1 MMHTLHMETTEQNP
15 ELSLEIKTVQ
25 SSVFKILIEAL
36 KEILTDTVIEI
47 NEDGIKI
54 VTLDT
59 TRIILVHLKLDADKF
74 EHFYCDGPRKI
85 GINMLNFYK
94 LIKTLNSNDSLTLFM
109 KKNDNNHLGIEIE
122 NREKQT
128 RTTYKLNLLDLDS
141 PKLDIPPQAGFNSV
155 ITMNSADFQKLCR
168 DMHSISEN
176 VEIKTINRELIMS
189 CKGDFCSQ
197 ETVLCDSENVIVAH
211 GSGNE
216 HSIIQGVF
224 SLKFLCLFTRCSN
237 LSRLVEIYLKN
248 DYPIIV
254 RYSVASLGNVKLALS
269 PINRDTS

>member
-1 MMHTLHMETTEQNP
+1 MDSIEDQNP
-15 ELSLEIKTVQ
+15 DLSIKIQTVQ

-47 NEDGIKI
+47 SNDGIKV

-94 LIKTLNSNDSLTLFM
+94 LIKTLNSNDTLTLFM
-109 KKNDNNHLGIEIE
+109 KKNDNNYLGIDIE

-141 PKLDIPPQAGFNSV
+141 PKLDIPPADFNSV
-155 ITMNSADFQKLCR
+155 ITLPSADFQKLCR
-168 DMHSISEN
+168 DMHSISEY
-176 VEIKTINRELIMS
+176 VEIKTINRELILS

-197 ETVLCDSENVIVAH
+197 ETILCDSDNVSVEH
-211 GSGNE
+211 GGGNE
-216 HSIIQGVF
+216 QSIVQGVF

-237 LSRLVEIYLKN
+237 LSRQVEIYLKN

-254 RYSVASLGNVKLALS
+254 RYAVASLGNVKLALS
-269 PINRDTS
+269 PVNREV

>member
-1 MMHTLHMETTEQNP
+1 MYTPENLIMDQPQNP

-47 NEDGIKI
+47 NDEGIKI

-74 EHFYCDGPRKI
+74 EHFYCDSPRKI

-94 LIKTLNSNDSLTLFM
+94 LIKTLNSNDTLSLFM

-122 NREKQT
+122 NREKLT
-128 RTTYKLNLLDLDS
+128 RTTYKLNLLDLDC
-141 PKLDIPPQAGFNSV
+141 PKLDIPPADFNSV
-155 ITMNSADFQKLCR
+155 ITLPSADFQKLCR
-168 DMHSISEN
+168 DMHSISEH
-176 VEIKTINRELIMS
+176 VEIKTLNRELILS

-197 ETVLCDSENVIVAH
+197 ETVLCDSDNVSVENGGNDQSIV
-211 GSGNE
+211 
-216 HSIIQGVF
+216 QGVF

-254 RYSVASLGNVKLALS
+254 RYAVASLGSAKLALS
-269 PINRDTS
+269 PVNREN